1 MSQNAVSADWTL
13 HPQLARDTVAIGDLA
28 LCRALLINDANYPW
42 MLLVPRRPGVV
53 EIIDLTDAEQ
63 ATLMAEIAQA
73 SKAIKAMT
81 GCAKINVAALGNVV
95 PQLHVHVIARG
106 HSDPAWPKP
115 VWGAVP
121 PVAYSESEL
130 RSVLAD
136 LRERLEL
143 NPAEPIAAASGSA
156 A

>member
-1 MSQNAVSADWTL
+1 MPQNTTPTDWTL
-13 HPQLARDTVAIGDLA
+13 HPQLARDTVPIGDLA
-28 LCRALLINDANYPW
+28 LCRALLINDVNYPW
-42 MLLVPRRPGVV
+42 ILLVPRRPGVV
-53 EIIDLTDAEQ
+53 EIIDLDEAEQ
-63 ATLMAEIAQA
+63 MQLMAEIARA
-73 SKAIKAMT
+73 SRAMKAMT

-121 PVAYSESEL
+121 PIEYADWQVASL
-130 RSVLAD
+130 LAD

-143 NPAEPIAAASGSA
+143 NPA
-156 A
+156 

>member
-1 MSQNAVSADWTL
+1 MPQNAASANWTL
-13 HPQLARDTVAIGDLA
+13 HPQLERDTVPIGDLA

-53 EIIDLTDAEQ
+53 EIIDLSEAEQ

-73 SKAIKAMT
+73 SKVIKVMT

-106 HSDPAWPKP
+106 RSDPAWPKP
-115 VWGAVP
+115 LWGAVP
-121 PVAYSESEL
+121 PIVYSESAL

-136 LRERLEL
+136 LRERLDL
-143 NPAEPIAAASGSA
+143 NPI
-156 A
+156 

>member
-1 MSQNAVSADWTL
+1 MPENAAPADWTL
-13 HPQLARDTVAIGDLA
+13 HPQLERDTVPIGDLA
-28 LCRALLINDANYPW
+28 LCRVLLINDVNYPW
-42 MLLVPRRPGVV
+42 MLLVPRRPSVV
-53 EIIDLTDAEQ
+53 EIVDLSEAEQ
-63 ATLMAEIAQA
+63 VQLMAEIARA

-121 PVAYSESEL
+121 PVAYSESAVQ
-130 RSVLAD
+130 SVLAD
-136 LRERLEL
+136 LRERLDL
-143 NPAEPIAAASGSA
+143 NPA
-156 A
+156 